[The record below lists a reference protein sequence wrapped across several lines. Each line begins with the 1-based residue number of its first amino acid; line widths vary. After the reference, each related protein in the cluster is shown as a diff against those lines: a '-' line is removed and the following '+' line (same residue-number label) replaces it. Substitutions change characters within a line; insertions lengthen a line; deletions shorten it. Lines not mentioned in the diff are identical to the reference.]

1 MTLLAVILATAIGL
15 VLGLLGGGGSILA
28 VPALTMLL
36 HFSPKEAV
44 VISLSMAA
52 IAAPAGAVGAFMR
65 GTLPLAAGLVVG
77 LAATVGAFIGG
88 FAGARLADATQ
99 LRMLGVVMLVAA
111 ALMNWRPAA
120 RRAPGDRRPL
130 AVMLLLGFPLGL
142 LTGLIGVGGGFL
154 IVPALVIVA
163 GLPMREA
170 AGASLVVITMAAVSG
185 LAGYLGNTPLTL
197 SFIIPFALLG
207 AAGTLAGG
215 WVAHRLPQQR
225 LQQVFAAV
233 LVVLGSYV
241 LIRS

>member
-1 MTLLAVILATAIGL
+1 M
-15 VLGLLGGGGSILA
+15 
-28 VPALTMLL
+28 
-36 HFSPKEAV
+36 
-44 VISLSMAA
+44 
-52 IAAPAGAVGAFMR
+52 
-65 GTLPLAAGLVVG
+65 
-77 LAATVGAFIGG
+77 
-88 FAGARLADATQ
+88 
-99 LRMLGVVMLVAA
+99 
-111 ALMNWRPAA
+111 
-120 RRAPGDRRPL
+120 
-130 AVMLLLGFPLGL
+130 
-142 LTGLIGVGGGFL
+142 
-154 IVPALVIVA
+154 PALVIVA